1 MLEYILKIDQKI
13 FCLVLLYLLNNDI
26 SLPFFIETITPI
38 LKDKFPYSEIKITKA
53 VNSGVSFKKFLEE
66 FDYWMYYF
74 DNYKIL
80 EWDED
85 TKKLKITSSS
95 SEEILNLWNIEDNAE
110 KNLRNKGKKN
120 NGNDKAEQIK
130 DETKEIE
137 AKFNNIRISNEIN
150 QETKTDNLEAE
161 PKKNRKIN

>member
-1 MLEYILKIDQKI
+1 MLEYTLKIDQKI
-13 FCLVLLYLLNNDI
+13 VCLVLLYLFNNDI

-53 VNSGVSFKKFLEE
+53 VNSGVSFKKFLED

-74 DNYKIL
+74 DNHKIL

-95 SEEILNLWNIEDNAE
+95 SEKILNLWNTEDNAE

-120 NGNDKAEQIK
+120 NGNDKAKQIK
-130 DETKEIE
+130 NETKEIE

-150 QETKTDNLEAE
+150 QESKTDNLEAE
-161 PKKNRKIN
+161 PKKIRR